1 MFGSRIPFHSILRS
15 GAVSALLCVAV
26 AGCRFPYS
34 FTGGGL
40 DPKLRTVA
48 VLPFDNKTA
57 VSGLDREL
65 QELISNDMRRLSLR
79 EAPQA
84 VADVVVSGTITRYE
98 ADIPIAFSADPTRTA
113 GTRRKLEVTVDV
125 SITQPAEGK
134 VLFKKIFSASGEYAE
149 GSEVTGR
156 REAFVKVVNDMI
168 QGVQS
173 QW

>member
-1 MFGSRIPFHSILRS
+1 MTRQVRRNPPRARDPYGTGPLGSWLAPTLSVVGLLLIGIVTLNLLQGQVPFGI
-15 GAVSALLCVAV
+15 
-26 AGCRFPYS
+26 
-34 FTGGGL
+34 GGRGNGNGNG
-40 DPKLRTVA
+40 DG
-48 VLPFDNKTA
+48 N
-57 VSGLDREL
+57 G
-65 QELISNDMRRLSLR
+65 Q
-79 EAPQA
+79 
-84 VADVVVSGTITRYE
+84 
-98 ADIPIAFSADPTRTA
+98 DPTRTA